1 LQLKSVFADRFENR
15 LFVWLPRRDDGSA
28 NGKRNDA
35 LLAQGLD
42 QLRRGFRAERGF
54 LFCGGVEE
62 QRSILGDDAIE
73 KINPGKDADKI
84 GQLPSGDEKKLP
96 ARSPEGAERVRGCV
110 VDDSIMRKR
119 AVIVGRQTA
128 DVHECLRR
136 SSLPIL
142 AERPKDRRS
151 SYFNDLG
158 PQQPRAKG
166 NNARSSAIYSGEEVR
181 RGLTPGDPGPA
192 ERDKWWSA
200 GGYGRFWS
208 MGAWRRLPRRF
219 AKTPS

>member
-1 LQLKSVFADRFENR
+1 MA
-15 LFVWLPRRDDGSA
+15 RDQA
-28 NGKRNDA
+28 
-35 LLAQGLD
+35 
-42 QLRRGFRAERGF
+42 GF
-54 LFCGGVEE
+54 EE
-62 QRSILGDDAIE
+62 QRSILRDDAIE

-96 ARSPEGAERVRGCV
+96 ARSPESYERVRGRL

-151 SYFNDLG
+151 SY
-158 PQQPRAKG
+158 
-166 NNARSSAIYSGEEVR
+166 STTSA
-181 RGLTPGDPGPA
+181 P
-192 ERDKWWSA
+192 
-200 GGYGRFWS
+200 
-208 MGAWRRLPRRF
+208 
-219 AKTPS
+219 